1 MGKGLNEKTCGFEAN
16 DNRTSRFGGC
26 TLLLVQRQIFY
37 ALRLFSALVRARTA
51 PRAAGAWGAEAA
63 AGVRWDAGWAV
74 LSARRPGTATSLA
87 AATAG
92 RAAAAC
98 GT

>member
-1 MGKGLNEKTCGFEAN
+1 M
-16 DNRTSRFGGC
+16 
-26 TLLLVQRQIFY
+26 QRQIFY
-37 ALRLFSALVRARTA
+37 ALRLFSAPVRARTA
-51 PRAAGAWGAEAA
+51 PRAAGAWEVEE

-74 LSARRPGTATSLA
+74 LSARRPGTGTSLA

>member
-1 MGKGLNEKTCGFEAN
+1 MITVLFVSKGAHCTEHTFGAKTY
-16 DNRTSRFGGC
+16 
-26 TLLLVQRQIFY
+26 FY
-37 ALRLFSALVRARTA
+37 ALRLFSALVRAPTA
-51 PRAAGAWGAEAA
+51 PRAAGAWGVEAV
-63 AGVRWDAGWAV
+63 GVRWDAGWAV